1 MTSFDIDQIVYNLLI
16 NSEVKQAIS
25 GGIYYQDDRPDDSH
39 KEDIVINTISMTQEH
54 LPQLATSNINIY
66 VADKALRIDG
76 KEQRKPNRER
86 LHALTALVLDVVR
99 ASRVTGLA
107 ITPEAQTIIQE
118 ASTKQHFCN
127 IRLAWNIQTTKKRI
141 RYDNT
146 RIS

>member
-1 MTSFDIDQIVYNLLI
+1 MMTSFDIEQIVYNLLI

-66 VADKALRIDG
+66 VPDKALRIDG

-86 LHALTALVLDVVR
+86 LSTLTALVLKVIR

-127 IRLAWNIQTTKKRI
+127 IRLAWNIQTTKKE
-141 RYDNT
+141 
-146 RIS
+146 